1 MKDFRGEYM
10 SEGIGADL
18 RAFLEEM
25 YEKYGHNDT
34 TVALSQIL
42 DILVVEEQRERL
54 SNVKTN
60 N

>member
-1 MKDFRGEYM
+1 M

-25 YEKYGHNDT
+25 YQRYGHNET
-34 TVALSQIL
+34 TVAISQIL
-42 DILVVEEQRERL
+42 DKYMVEAQRERL
-54 SNVKTN
+54 ANAKAN

>member
-1 MKDFRGEYM
+1 M

-25 YEKYGHNDT
+25 YEKYGHNET
-34 TVALSQIL
+34 TVAISQIL
-42 DILVVEEQRERL
+42 DILVVEAQRERL
-54 SNVKTN
+54 TNAKTN